1 MTATILVVDDEPDL
15 EALVLQKFRRQIRDG
30 AVAFVFAHDG
40 IEALQSIVEHPHVDM
55 VVSDIN
61 MPRMDG
67 LSLLQKLQEAEDKKS
82 TIIVSAYGDMSNIRT
97 AMNRGAFDFL
107 TKPIDFGDLEMTID
121 KTIRH
126 VEMMREARRRQAEA
140 ERAHASLSRYF
151 SPQIASRLAAVGES
165 NGMEV
170 HRREVATIFTDIT
183 SFTSL
188 VETAAPEVLGA
199 LLNEYIGGMTDVVF
213 AHEGTVA
220 KIIGDAI
227 QILFNAPGD
236 QPDYA
241 TRAVACA
248 HDLDAWA
255 QAFRERWKAKG
266 VNFGA
271 TRIGVHA
278 GPALVGNFGGSRF
291 FDYTAYG
298 DTINTAARLEAA
310 NKFLGTR
317 ICVSAAVAGG
327 YREIPGAAG
336 RRSDAARAQRAAARL
351 RAAVGGGIRGAGD
364 RAIFRSVRQAR
375 SRRRR
380 GDAGL
385 RGTGRVCM
393 PTMRWRAFIS
403 AVAQRRQ
410 GRPHATGIRTSR
422 GDAGHESA
430 IFRPAIIVS
439 SRRCFSIPAARRPI
453 PAMRSS
459 ACASTRCCRWPKV
472 LRRSQNTSRR
482 RGGR

>member
-40 IEALQSIVEHPHVDM
+40 IEALASIEQHPHVDV

-67 LSLLQKLQEAEDKKS
+67 LSLLAKLQEAEDKKS

-126 VEMMREARRRQAEA
+126 VETMREARRRQAEA

-151 SPQIASRLAAVGES
+151 SPQIASRLAAVGDS
-165 NGMEV
+165 DGMEV
-170 HRREVATIFTDIT
+170 HWREIATIFTDIT
-183 SFTSL
+183 GFTSL
-188 VETAAPEVLGA
+188 LETVAPDVLGA
-199 LLNEYIGGMTDVVF
+199 LLNEYVGGMTDVVF

-227 QILFNAPGD
+227 QVLFNAPGD

-241 TRAVACA
+241 RRAIACA

-255 QAFRERWKAKG
+255 QAFRERWKEKN
-266 VNFGA
+266 VKFGA

-310 NKFLGTR
+310 NKHLGTR
-317 ICVSAAVAGG
+317 ICVSAATAT
-327 YREIPGAAG
+327 AAG
-336 RRSDAARAQRAAARL
+336 Q
-351 RAAVGGGIRGAGD
+351 
-364 RAIFRSVRQAR
+364 F
-375 SRRRR
+375 
-380 GDAGL
+380 
-385 RGTGRVCM
+385 
-393 PTMRWRAFIS
+393 
-403 AVAQRRQ
+403 Q
-410 GRPHATGIRTSR
+410 GRPVGEIMLRGRSEPLRAFEPLQDGPFKAAATAQYMDAFAKLEA
-422 GDAGHESA
+422 GDAA
-430 IFRPAIIVS
+430 AMPA
-439 SRRCFSIPAARRPI
+439 FAALVGLH
-453 PAMRSS
+453 ADD
-459 ACASTRCCRWPKV
+459 V
-472 LRRSQNTSRR
+472 LAGYHLKRLLN
-482 RGGR
+482 GGAGVCMKLD

>member
-30 AVAFVFAHDG
+30 TLQFVFAHDG
-40 IEALQSIVEHPHVDM
+40 IEALQSIEDHPHVDM

-67 LSLLQKLQEAEDKKS
+67 LSLLRKLQEAEDKKS
-82 TIIVSAYGDMSNIRT
+82 TIIVSAYGDMNNIRT

-126 VEMMREARRRQAEA
+126 VEMMHEARRRQAEA

-151 SPQIASRLAAVGES
+151 SPQIASRLAAVGDS
-165 NGMEV
+165 DGMEV
-170 HRREVATIFTDIT
+170 HWREVAIIFTDVT

-188 VETAAPEVLGA
+188 VETAAPEVFGP
-199 LLNEYIGGMTDVVF
+199 LLNEYVGGMTEVVF

-220 KIIGDAI
+220 KVIGDGI

-241 TRAVACA
+241 TRAIACA

-255 QAFRERWKAKG
+255 QDFCARWKSKG
-266 VNFGA
+266 VNFGT

-278 GPALVGNFGGSRF
+278 GPAMVGNFGGNRY

-298 DTINTAARLEAA
+298 DIINTAARLEGA
-310 NKFLGTR
+310 NKLLGTR
-317 ICVSAAVAGG
+317 ICVSATVAEGTKNFKG
-327 YREIPGAAG
+327 RPVGDLVLRGRSEPLRAYEPLQAATFEKAATTQYSEAFAKLEAG
-336 RRSDAARAQRAAARL
+336 DAAAMPAFAAL
-351 RAAVGGGIRGAGD
+351 VGSHSDDALAG
-364 RAIFRSVRQAR
+364 F
-375 SRRRR
+375 
-380 GDAGL
+380 
-385 RGTGRVCM
+385 
-393 PTMRWRAFIS
+393 
-403 AVAQRRQ
+403 
-410 GRPHATGIRTSR
+410 H
-422 GDAGHESA
+422 
-430 IFRPAIIVS
+430 
-439 SRRCFSIPAARRPI
+439 
-453 PAMRSS
+453 
-459 ACASTRCCRWPKV
+459 
-472 LRRSQNTSRR
+472 LRRLLNGAKGVRMQLE
-482 RGGR
+482 

>member
-30 AVAFVFAHDG
+30 EVAFIFARDG
-40 IEALQSIVEHPHVDM
+40 IEALQSIQDHPHVDL

-140 ERAHASLSRYF
+140 ERAYASLSRYF
-151 SPQIASRLAAVGES
+151 SPQIASRLACEGEAD
-165 NGMEV
+165 GMTV
-170 HRREVATIFTDIT
+170 HRREVAIIFTDLT

-188 VETAAPEVLGA
+188 VETTPPDVFGT
-199 LLNEYIGGMTDVVF
+199 LLNEYVGGMTDVVF

-220 KIIGDAI
+220 KVMGDAI

-241 TRAVACA
+241 ARAVACA
-248 HDLDAWA
+248 HDLDVWA
-255 QAFRERWKAKG
+255 EQFRARWKLKG

-317 ICVSAAVAGG
+317 ICVSARVADATEKFRGRPVG
-327 YREIPGAAG
+327 DLMLRGRSEPLRAYEPLSAAAFQG
-336 RRSDAARAQRAAARL
+336 PTTAQYSEAFAKLEAGDAAAMPAFAAL
-351 RAAVGGGIRGAGD
+351 VGLHADDALAG
-364 RAIFRSVRQAR
+364 F
-375 SRRRR
+375 
-380 GDAGL
+380 
-385 RGTGRVCM
+385 
-393 PTMRWRAFIS
+393 
-403 AVAQRRQ
+403 
-410 GRPHATGIRTSR
+410 H
-422 GDAGHESA
+422 
-430 IFRPAIIVS
+430 
-439 SRRCFSIPAARRPI
+439 
-453 PAMRSS
+453 
-459 ACASTRCCRWPKV
+459 
-472 LRRSQNTSRR
+472 LRRLLNGAKGVRMQLE
-482 RGGR
+482 

>member
-30 AVAFVFAHDG
+30 AVAFMFAHDG
-40 IEALQSIVEHPHVDM
+40 IEALQSIEDHPHIDM

-107 TKPIDFGDLEMTID
+107 TKPIDFGDLELTID

-126 VEMMREARRRQAEA
+126 VETLRDARRRQAEA

-151 SPQIASRLAAVGES
+151 SPQIALRLAGVGDS

-170 HRREVATIFTDIT
+170 HRRDVATIFTDIT

-188 VETAAPEVLGA
+188 VENTAPEVLGTV
-199 LLNEYIGGMTDVVF
+199 LNEYMGGMTDIVF

-227 QILFNAPGD
+227 QILFNAPEE

-241 TRAVACA
+241 TRSVACA

-255 QAFRERWKAKG
+255 EEFRERWKSKG

-278 GPALVGNFGGSRF
+278 GPALVGNFGGGRF

-317 ICVSAAVAGG
+317 ICVSATIASATENFRGRPVGDLMLRGRSEPLRAFEPLAASVFEGPATTQYSEAFAKLEAG
-327 YREIPGAAG
+327 
-336 RRSDAARAQRAAARL
+336 DAAAMPAFAAL
-351 RAAVGGGIRGAGD
+351 VGSHADDALAG
-364 RAIFRSVRQAR
+364 F
-375 SRRRR
+375 
-380 GDAGL
+380 
-385 RGTGRVCM
+385 
-393 PTMRWRAFIS
+393 
-403 AVAQRRQ
+403 
-410 GRPHATGIRTSR
+410 H
-422 GDAGHESA
+422 
-430 IFRPAIIVS
+430 
-439 SRRCFSIPAARRPI
+439 
-453 PAMRSS
+453 
-459 ACASTRCCRWPKV
+459 
-472 LRRSQNTSRR
+472 LRRLLNGAKGVRMQLE
-482 RGGR
+482 

>member
-1 MTATILVVDDEPDL
+1 MTATILFVDDEPDL

-30 AVAFVFAHDG
+30 TVNFVFARDG
-40 IEALQSIVEHPHVDM
+40 IEALQSIEDHPHVDM

-67 LSLLQKLQEAEDKKS
+67 LSLLARLQEAEDKKS

-151 SPQIASRLAAVGES
+151 SPQIASRLASNGES
-165 NGMEV
+165 DDMEV
-170 HRREVATIFTDIT
+170 HWREVATIFSDVT

-188 VETAAPEVLGA
+188 VQSVAPEVLGS
-199 LLNEYIGGMTDVVF
+199 LLNDYVVGMTDIVF

-227 QILFNAPGD
+227 HVLFNAPGD

-241 TRAVACA
+241 SRAIACA
-248 HDLDAWA
+248 HDLDIWA

-266 VNFGA
+266 VNVGA

-298 DTINTAARLEAA
+298 DTINTASRLETA
-310 NKFLGTR
+310 NEFLGTR
-317 ICVSAAVAGG
+317 ICVSATVA
-327 YREIPGAAG
+327 
-336 RRSDAARAQRAAARL
+336 DATKN
-351 RAAVGGGIRGAGD
+351 
-364 RAIFRSVRQAR
+364 F
-375 SRRRR
+375 
-380 GDAGL
+380 
-385 RGTGRVCM
+385 
-393 PTMRWRAFIS
+393 
-403 AVAQRRQ
+403 Q
-410 GRPHATGIRTSR
+410 GRPVGDLMLRGRGEPLRAYEPLTAAAFAGPAAALYSEAFAKLEA
-422 GDAGHESA
+422 GDAA
-430 IFRPAIIVS
+430 AMPA
-439 SRRCFSIPAARRPI
+439 FAALVGLH
-453 PAMRSS
+453 ADD
-459 ACASTRCCRWPKV
+459 ALAGFH
-472 LRRSQNTSRR
+472 LRRLLNGAKGVRLQLDKI
-482 RGGR
+482 

>member
-30 AVAFVFAHDG
+30 AAAFVFSPDG
-40 IEALQSIVEHPHVDM
+40 IEALQSIADHPQVDM

-67 LSLLQKLQEAEDKKS
+67 LSLLQKLQEAEDRKS

-126 VEMMREARRRQAEA
+126 VEAMRDARRRQLEA

-165 NGMEV
+165 EGMEV
-170 HRREVATIFTDIT
+170 QWRAIAAIFTDIAG
-183 SFTSL
+183 FTSL
-188 VETAAPEVLGA
+188 VENAKPDMLGA
-199 LLNEYIGGMTDVVF
+199 LLNEYVRGMTDVVF

-241 TRAVACA
+241 TRAIGCA
-248 HDLDAWA
+248 HALDHWA
-255 QAFRERWKAKG
+255 EGFRERWKSKD

-278 GPALVGNFGGSRF
+278 GPALVGNFGGGRF

-317 ICVSAAVAGG
+317 LCASAAVADGAKAFRG
-327 YREIPGAAG
+327 RPVGDLMLRGRSEPLRAFEPLAEASFHGAATKQY
-336 RRSDAARAQRAAARL
+336 SEAFAKL
-351 RAAVGGGIRGAGD
+351 EAG
-364 RAIFRSVRQAR
+364 
-375 SRRRR
+375 
-380 GDAGL
+380 
-385 RGTGRVCM
+385 
-393 PTMRWRAFIS
+393 
-403 AVAQRRQ
+403 
-410 GRPHATGIRTSR
+410 
-422 GDAGHESA
+422 
-430 IFRPAIIVS
+430 
-439 SRRCFSIPAARRPI
+439 
-453 PAMRSS
+453 
-459 ACASTRCCRWPKV
+459 
-472 LRRSQNTSRR
+472 
-482 RGGR
+482 